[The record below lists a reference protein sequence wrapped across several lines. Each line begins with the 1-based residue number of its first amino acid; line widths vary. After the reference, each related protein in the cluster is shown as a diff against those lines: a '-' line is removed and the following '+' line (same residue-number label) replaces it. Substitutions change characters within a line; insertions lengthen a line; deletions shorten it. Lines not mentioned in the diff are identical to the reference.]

1 MRTLFKRLGIV
12 FAYAIAMAWVESAV
26 VVYLRTLIG
35 RVTPYQTDPLPVS
48 VGLGW
53 IEVGREIATLVMLFT
68 VGWLAGQTWR
78 SRTGYSLIAF
88 GTWDIF
94 YYIFLVPMS
103 GWPQSLLDWDVLFLV
118 PLPWWGPVLSPVLIS
133 LLLISGGTLA
143 ALGES
148 IQKPVWPRRWTI
160 ALNFLGIGLA
170 LYTFMLPALQV
181 VQSGEQAVRQA
192 LPTSFNWALFGLAFI
207 LLAAPIV
214 DMVWQLRARAGDQL
228 KPMITNHPLESVDQ
242 DV

>member
-1 MRTLFKRLGIV
+1 MRDLFKRLGVV

-35 RVTPYQTDPLPVS
+35 RVEPYQADPLPVFG
-48 VGLGW
+48 GLGW
-53 IEVGREIATLVMLFT
+53 IEVGREIATLVMLLT

-78 SRTGYSLIAF
+78 SRSGYSLIAF

-103 GWPQSLLDWDVLFLV
+103 GWPHSLLDWDVLFLV

-133 LLLISGGTLA
+133 LLLIAGGTLVA
-143 ALGES
+143 FCEQVGEC
-148 IQKPVWPRRWTI
+148 VWPHRW
-160 ALNFLGIGLA
+160 AWVLNFLGVGLA

-181 VQSGEQAVRQA
+181 MQSGEKAVRQV
-192 LPTSFNWALFGLAFI
+192 LPDSFNWPLFGLALV
-207 LLAAPIV
+207 LLAVPVLDIA
-214 DMVWQLRARAGDQL
+214 WQLLRRRRL
-228 KPMITNHPLESVDQ
+228 SPMTGSA
-242 DV
+242 